1 MLGCPQLAL
10 AVEMGEIEAPNPR
23 TVEAKC
29 KTKWPPR
36 GQTAERE
43 RVPDWSPREVLHKC
57 NPNVLKSTGNCKP
70 EGELAALKSAAP
82 WDLEGKMWY
91 EHKNRV
97 SMVGIDYNDA
107 HAPSFPLPI
116 TLDLWYPLL

>member
-23 TVEAKC
+23 TVEAKR

-43 RVPDWSPREVLHKC
+43 RVPDWSPREVLRKR

-82 WDLEGKMWY
+82 RDLEGKSSQYGW
-91 EHKNRV
+91 H
-97 SMVGIDYNDA
+97 
-107 HAPSFPLPI
+107 
-116 TLDLWYPLL
+116 